1 MSTSVAVYKE
11 QNRKLNEKLETQVL
25 GDADKQAIIDQ
36 INENNRIIEDLSRKE
51 KTVMPETT
59 AKVGKNGS
67 KKSLKRRYRLQD
79 NKFYL

>member
-1 MSTSVAVYKE
+1 MASSVAVYKE

-51 KTVMPETT
+51 KTVMPVTT
-59 AKVGKNGS
+59 AKVGKNS

-79 NKFYL
+79 SKFYL

>member
-51 KTVMPETT
+51 KTLMPVTT
-59 AKVGKNGS
+59 AKVGKNN
-67 KKSLKRRYRLQD
+67 KKSLKKRYRLQD

>member
-11 QNRKLNEKLETQVL
+11 QNRKLNEKLETEIL

-36 INENNRIIEDLSRKE
+36 INENNRISEELSRKE
-51 KTVMPETT
+51 KTLMPVAT
-59 AKVGKNGS
+59 AKVGKNA
-67 KKSLKRRYRLQD
+67 KKSLKKTYRLQD